1 MDKTQ
6 ATFLVVTL
14 LSTATFAMDGSSGHG
29 SMMDMKAMDT
39 DKNGMLSE
47 EEYMKGHEGMSD
59 RETQWTGM
67 KKNASDMVDMDEM
80 EIPHHCAHSIIE
92 IRRILSDEIGKLDT
106 SSALSQ
112 SLRALRAACRKFL
125 DTVQSEERILEF
137 GAHQGHFASW
147 TFNGAVGEL
156 RGCFGIHLAQI
167 AAQYGLDIED
177 KLATILPAPDVK
189 A

>member
-14 LSTATFAMDGSSGHG
+14 ISTATFAMDGSSGHG

-39 DKNGMLSE
+39 EKSGMLSK

-80 EIPHHCAHSIIE
+80 EKMHNGKM
-92 IRRILSDEIGKLDT
+92 SDMSSGGGGAMKDDSPMMHDNKIKPTTGAST
-106 SSALSQ
+106 ST
-112 SLRALRAACRKFL
+112 LRPQDSPMMNDNTNK
-125 DTVQSEERILEF
+125 
-137 GAHQGHFASW
+137 
-147 TFNGAVGEL
+147 
-156 RGCFGIHLAQI
+156 
-167 AAQYGLDIED
+167 
-177 KLATILPAPDVK
+177 P
-189 A
+189 